1 MDERELIARLQKRD
15 EAAFE
20 ELIRQ
25 YEKKVY
31 SLCFRMCGN
40 SEDAEEAAQD
50 AFLALWRGIDR
61 FRQESSLS
69 TWIYRLAT
77 NACIDTLR
85 RRKKQSGSVSLDDE
99 ELFVDAVDTSPQPQE
114 TVEHREAQ
122 KLLQE
127 GLSALVIPA
136 PEVCVVANIGL
147 EHTAILGDTVEK
159 IAAEKCGIIKHGSHA
174 VLFGQSEGV
183 ENVAREKCAQE
194 DVALTITAQEK
205 LERISSSLDGQEF
218 KYRGRGPY
226 HLRLLGEY
234 QLLNALT
241 VIDVCN
247 ALRSRGWDKLT
258 DEAIDEGLSHAQW
271 PGRLELLRRGP
282 DFIVDGAH
290 NPQCVDALMD
300 SLAALYGDKKLIF
313 LTGVLRD
320 KDWHQM
326 LRRALPLAKAFV
338 VITPPSARALDEN
351 ELAAWLNAQG
361 VQAVP
366 AKDTDDGVRRALAL
380 AGEDDA
386 ICSWGSL
393 YFTGEVRRVLTEQ

>member
-31 SLCFRMCGN
+31 TLCFRMCGN

-127 GLSALVIPA
+127 GLSAL
-136 PEVCVVANIGL
+136 PEEYRKVL
-147 EHTAILGDTVEK
+147 IL
-159 IAAEKCGIIKHGSHA
+159 
-174 VLFGQSEGV
+174 
-183 ENVAREKCAQE
+183 RE
-194 DVALTITAQEK
+194 I
-205 LERISSSLDGQEF
+205 
-218 KYRGRGPY
+218 
-226 HLRLLGEY
+226 
-234 QLLNALT
+234 
-241 VIDVCN
+241 
-247 ALRSRGWDKLT
+247 
-258 DEAIDEGLSHAQW
+258 EGLSYTEIAESASIELGTVKSRISR
-271 PGRLELLRRGP
+271 GRSLLR
-282 DFIVDGAH
+282 
-290 NPQCVDALMD
+290 N
-300 SLAALYGDKKLIF
+300 F
-313 LTGVLRD
+313 LSGIGNFFEIASSKVTECNREE
-320 KDWHQM
+320 M
-326 LRRALPLAKAFV
+326 SAK
-338 VITPPSARALDEN
+338 
-351 ELAAWLNAQG
+351 
-361 VQAVP
+361 
-366 AKDTDDGVRRALAL
+366 
-380 AGEDDA
+380 
-386 ICSWGSL
+386 
-393 YFTGEVRRVLTEQ
+393 